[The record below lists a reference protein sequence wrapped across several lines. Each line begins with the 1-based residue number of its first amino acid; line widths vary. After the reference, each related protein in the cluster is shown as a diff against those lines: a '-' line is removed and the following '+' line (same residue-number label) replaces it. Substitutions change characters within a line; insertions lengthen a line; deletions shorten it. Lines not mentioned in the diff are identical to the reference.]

1 MAFSMYEASVP
12 VFVRFLNNLSAI
24 LDKATAHCDA
34 KKIEPT
40 VLAGFRLA
48 PDMIP
53 FTRQIQIM
61 TDLSKGCGARLA
73 GVNVPSYEDTET
85 TLDDLKVR
93 IAKTVSF
100 LETLKATQFEGADA
114 RDINLKLGQNELS
127 FKGSDYLTAFVLPN
141 FYFHATVAY
150 AILRHCGVE
159 LGKRDFLG
167 QA

>member
-1 MAFSMYEASVP
+1 
-12 VFVRFLNNLSAI
+12 
-24 LDKATAHCDA
+24 
-34 KKIEPT
+34 
-40 VLAGFRLA
+40 
-48 PDMIP
+48 MIP

-73 GVNVPSYEDTET
+73 GVAVPSYEDTET
-85 TLDDLKVR
+85 TFDELKTR
-93 IAKTVSF
+93 IAKTVTF
-100 LETLKATQFEGADA
+100 LETLKAAQFDGSET
-114 RDINLKLGQNELS
+114 RDINLKLGPNELS
-127 FKGSDYLTAFVLPN
+127 FKGSDYLTGFVLPN